1 MAATVLADFLKTEY
15 KPQAHII
22 GRGVLPVG
30 GKMIVAGSPKANK
43 SFFVLNMMLDL
54 VRGRRV
60 FDATYKRGTAVL
72 PVNQP
77 WRVLYLEQELG
88 EQGLL
93 ERLRGTEAKP
103 GLVSGIEADGLN
115 LFIQPRDTAM
125 RLDTPE
131 GRDYISAIVKEI
143 KPDVTVLDPMAKFH
157 LSDEN
162 SAQEMG
168 AVLRVADHLV
178 EDFGTAIV
186 IVHHIG
192 KQNEDNPRRGGDR
205 LRGSSAIFGDVDTV
219 CEVTRKSNEHHPEP
233 ILELSFELRRG
244 EPMESLF
251 VQRMRDGSIQWMG
264 EGFTFGDAGGASKQQ
279 SWPRTRYAKL

>member
-1 MAATVLADFLKTEY
+1 MAIVLSEFLKTEY
-15 KPQAHII
+15 KPQAHIV
-22 GRGVLPVG
+22 GRGILPVG

-43 SFFVLNMMLDL
+43 SFFVLNMMMDI
-54 VRGRRV
+54 VRGRRL
-60 FDATYKRGTAVL
+60 FDATYKTGTPVL
-72 PVNQP
+72 PVAQP

-103 GLVSGIEADGLN
+103 GLIDGIEAEGLP

-219 CEVTRKSNEHHPEP
+219 CEVTRKSSEHATEP

-244 EPMESLF
+244 EPMSPLF
-251 VQRMRDGSIQWMG
+251 VQRMRDGSINWMG
-264 EGFTFGDAGGASKQQ
+264 EEFTFGEPARNDRM
-279 SWPRTRYAKL
+279 PRAKSRYAGL

>member
-1 MAATVLADFLKTEY
+1 
-15 KPQAHII
+15 
-22 GRGVLPVG
+22 
-30 GKMIVAGSPKANK
+30 MIVAGSPKANK

-60 FDATYKRGTAVL
+60 FDATYKRGNAVL
-72 PVNQP
+72 PVNQS

-103 GLVSGIEADGLN
+103 GLVSGIVPEGLP

-143 KPDVTVLDPMAKFH
+143 KPDVTVFDPMAKFH

-168 AVLRVADHLV
+168 AVLRVADHLI
-178 EDFGTAIV
+178 EDYGTAVV

-192 KQNEDNPRRGGDR
+192 KQSEDNPRRGGDR

-233 ILELSFELRRG
+233 VLELSFELRRG

-251 VQRMRDGSIQWMG
+251 VQRMRDGSIQWLG
-264 EGFTFGDAGGASKQQ
+264 EQFTFGDSGAKPQT
-279 SWPRTRYAKL
+279 WPKTRYARL